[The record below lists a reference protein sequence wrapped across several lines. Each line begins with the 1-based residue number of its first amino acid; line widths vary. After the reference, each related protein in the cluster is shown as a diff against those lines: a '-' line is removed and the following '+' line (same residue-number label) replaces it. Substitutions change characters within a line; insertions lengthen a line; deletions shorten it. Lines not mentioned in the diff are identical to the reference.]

1 MNESKRDY
9 FAGLAMQALVTELG
23 IDEVAESAYELADA
37 MLMERKASSNTIKGR
52 VEELEAQCKWA
63 ADQFQAIADSI
74 ASNSVGAAPGHAL
87 SCAADMEAALS
98 DVIRSK

>member
-1 MNESKRDY
+1 MQTIVQDY
-9 FAGLAMQALVTELG
+9 LNLSPLKALEG
-23 IDEVAESAYELADA
+23 KKCISEFAYEVADA

-74 ASNSVGAAPGHAL
+74 ASNSVGAAQGHAL

>member
-74 ASNSVGAAPGHAL
+74 ASNSVGAAQGHAL